1 MSVFRQMKKQPVNLV
16 WLKRDLRTQDHAPLQ
31 AAEQAGLPYLI
42 IYIFEPSIIQYP
54 DSSER
59 HLQFQYHSINQL
71 NKKLA
76 LFNRQ
81 VCLFYAEAL
90 DAFVELLAHYRIQ
103 EIFSYQESGTEITYS
118 RDIAVKQFC
127 VTNQIEWKEFQR
139 DGIIR
144 AIRNR
149 KDWDKKWYVTMHAP
163 MVQNSFTKSELV
175 PFKPSQSLPIH
186 FKQKVENYAAHFQPA
201 GEDNAFKYL
210 QSFIDERAA
219 NYSRHISK
227 PAESRKSCSRI
238 SPYISWGNLSIKQ
251 AYQALNVAQKISNFK
266 GPINNAITRLKW
278 HCHFIQKFETD
289 CSYEINCI
297 NQGYELLAHQQNQLF
312 IDAWKEGNTGFPL
325 VDACMKCLQTTG
337 WINFRMRAMLVSFF
351 CHHLFQDWRLGAHYL
366 AQLFLDYEPGI
377 HYPQF
382 QMQAGTTGINTI
394 RIYNPVKQ
402 SQDHDPD
409 GNFIRKWVPVLNNVP
424 KSFIHEPHQM
434 SLMDQTLCNVFI
446 GKDYPAPI
454 IDLDSAGKYARTAIW
469 SHRKNEL
476 VKQENE
482 RIIYT
487 HTRNKNRTKLSS

>member
-1 MSVFRQMKKQPVNLV
+1 VQDRQPVNIV

-31 AAEQAGLPYLI
+31 AAEQAGLPYFI

-54 DSSER
+54 DTSER
-59 HLQFQYHSINQL
+59 HLQFQYHSITQL

-76 LFNRQ
+76 LYNRQ
-81 VCLFYAEAL
+81 VSLFYAEAIQ
-90 DAFVELLAHYRIQ
+90 AFNEIYKQYQIQ
-103 EIFSYQESGTEITYS
+103 TIFSYQESGTQITYD
-118 RDIAVKQFC
+118 RDKQVKQFC
-127 VTNQIEWKEFQR
+127 VTHQIEWKEFQR

-144 AIRNR
+144 GIRNR
-149 KDWDKKWYVTMHAP
+149 KDWDKKWYITMHAP

-175 PFKPSQSLPIH
+175 PFEPSQSLPIH
-186 FKQKVENYAAHFQPA
+186 FKQLVENYATHFQPA

-210 QSFIDERAA
+210 ESFIDERAA

-227 PAESRKSCSRI
+227 PAESRKSCIRI

-251 AYQALNVAQKISNFK
+251 AYQSLNKAQKNSSFK
-266 GPINNAITRLKW
+266 GSINNAITRLKW

-312 IDAWKEGNTGFPL
+312 IDAWKAGTTGFPL

-351 CHHLFQDWRLGAHYL
+351 CHHLFQDWRLGAHHL

-394 RIYNPVKQ
+394 RIYNPIKQ

-424 KSFIHEPHQM
+424 TSFIHEPYKM
-434 SLMDQTLCNVFI
+434 SLMDQTLCDVFI

-454 IDLDSAGKYARTAIW
+454 IDLETAGKFARTAIW

-487 HTRNKNRTKLSS
+487 HTRNNKQSKLSS

>member
-1 MSVFRQMKKQPVNLV
+1 LHQQRINIV
-16 WLKRDLRTQDHAPLQ
+16 WLKRDLRTQDHAALH

-42 IYIFEPSIIQYP
+42 VFFFEPSLIQYP
-54 DSSER
+54 DCSER
-59 HLQFQYHSINQL
+59 HLQFQYQSILSMNQ
-71 NKKLA
+71 KLA
-76 LFNRQ
+76 SFHLQ
-81 VCLFYAEAL
+81 VHVFYAEA
-90 DAFVELLAHYRIQ
+90 VEALQ
-103 EIFSYQESGTEITYS
+103 EICEQYAVQSIFSYQESGTQITYD
-118 RDIAVKQFC
+118 RDKAVAKFC
-127 VTNQIEWKEFQR
+127 SANHIHWQQFQR

-144 AIRNR
+144 GIKNR
-149 KDWDKKWYVTMHAP
+149 QGWDKKWYATMHSP
-163 MVQNSFTKSELV
+163 IIHNVFSE
-175 PFKPSQSLPIH
+175 QSLPSFKTIH
-186 FKQKVENYAAHFQPA
+186 TLPLALQHKLEAYPSQFQPA
-201 GEDNAFKYL
+201 GEDNAYKYL
-210 QSFIDERAA
+210 YSFIEERAQY
-219 NYSRHISK
+219 YSKHISK
-227 PAESRKSCSRI
+227 PKESRKSCSRL
-238 SPYISWGNLSIKQ
+238 SPYISWGNLSVKQ
-251 AYQALNVAQKISNFK
+251 AYQSLYAAQKTSGFK
-266 GPINNAITRLKW
+266 GPINNAISRLKW

-297 NQGYELLAHQQNQLF
+297 NQGYELLAHQHNQLF
-312 IDAWKEGNTGFPL
+312 IDAWKAGTTGFPL
-325 VDACMKCLQTTG
+325 VDACIKCLQTTG

-351 CHHLFQDWRLGAHYL
+351 CHHLFQDWRLGAHHL

-394 RIYNPVKQ
+394 RIYNPIKQ

-424 KSFIHEPHQM
+424 TSFIHEPYKM

-454 IDLDSAGKYARTAIW
+454 IDLETAGKFARTAIW

-487 HTRNKNRTKLSS
+487 HTRNNKQSKLSS